1 MKRVRNEIFRQTNYF
16 DRYKDH
22 SEPEKIGMEGV
33 VKFLEDL
40 QLDPKLDDDPVD
52 LPCGWH
58 PRVIEQTCEFGKL
71 ELVSVTRLIWSS
83 HAAKQ

>member
-1 MKRVRNEIFRQTNYF
+1 MKYSDKQIYYYF

-40 QLDPKLDDDPVD
+40 QLDPTS
-52 LPCGWH
+52 
-58 PRVIEQTCEFGKL
+58 R
-71 ELVSVTRLIWSS
+71 S
-83 HAAKQ
+83 HQNG

>member
-1 MKRVRNEIFRQTNYF
+1 MKRVRNEIFRQTNYIV

-40 QLDPKLDDDPVD
+40 QLDPTS
-52 LPCGWH
+52 
-58 PRVIEQTCEFGKL
+58 R
-71 ELVSVTRLIWSS
+71 S
-83 HAAKQ
+83 HQNG